1 MPLFGRKLFQINE
14 NDTKTNDDIYTIEH
28 TGEQFSNKDLY
39 EKLRRVYE
47 LERWTCECSWKSGL
61 THKDACQSEKEIR
74 QTLTT
79 LVPEYFNK
87 TIFEIIHH
95 NVKPLEKVAEEI
107 SIVLGQSFVLNE
119 PVHFKKRR
127 DSTTVVK
134 GTIERIEENDEPRKR
149 ISERTSVQ
157 TRPLSD
163 KQMKNVKYAIR
174 LADEDRVINNVLPN
188 ELQRSQLIPNREK
201 LKTFIRSYAIRLG
214 NRSDSP
220 WSFYDETLKDKYE
233 LNDRFDRETIETNR
247 QTITITL
254 DEILREQ
261 DKLQRKQIDESD
273 DSPKKNLSNGHADND
288 QITISDD
295 EIKEKKNES
304 PRKKTTKSVRS
315 PTKASRKQLTLH
327 DMKFTKNSN
336 SHEQLLK
343 KSSSTSSTPTT
354 CNIAVPYSLLQ
365 KLDKTRRDR
374 GMDSRVFQRLILHC
388 ARTLN
393 EKQRLRLPD
402 EYRQLI
408 QKKFDDLELKRR
420 LADMTESEKKIFLQ
434 NKNQDKTLED
444 LDLPSSK
451 TLPIPKQFSL
461 SNIELEQSFGN
472 LLMIYTFLTSC
483 QTLFFFS
490 LNNDLSK
497 TTQDFLRSLKLT
509 KFLEHF
515 SIYFDDLLQILL
527 KLLFKEQ
534 DQREDSINTNDDDQQ
549 QQQQQQDENFD
560 EQIQINE
567 DFEQIYDTKLS
578 EIPLTSFTCQELT
591 RLYLCKE
598 KLPINTELVDKL
610 STCERQD
617 LLVSNQ
623 IELLV
628 CLINFITT
636 NNEIMSEYFEYLTRN
651 LNEYSRERQQ
661 LLNEKRQ
668 LHDEE
673 IKQKKLQLQNG
684 NKEKLS
690 SKKKDFF
697 QSKKS
702 SNQTNDENDQSIEQM
717 NTDDDLKSVIQ
728 RRRQMLVVSKE
739 LKEKKDVELQ
749 KLHYEQKLDLALEKI
764 EQSYHDALDNF
775 QNGFRIKP
783 LGFDRYYNR
792 YWFFKGYAGLLVEK
806 GWIGP
811 NVTYSVQ
818 QTNSS
823 PSKNFQGE
831 KLIPK
836 DEDNQWWIYDDE
848 HLIEQFIQSLNE
860 RGMREG
866 KLLENVKKIR
876 ENLKVEFENQ
886 KLITDENGTDAQQ
899 MNDIILAFKADLED
913 IENRLRS
920 GSLGGFIV
928 PENLVDWQTKLKQSE
943 QRIDLAELLVQL
955 QQTVADKFASGI
967 FGTHVKT
974 RKNTSKKKK
983 ISSVNQQNLHIWM
996 NDCRTCQTFS
1006 RLYVLMMIF
1015 ENSIAWSKSTI
1026 GLKCKICRRKNK
1038 EEFIVVCDQC
1048 CQGYHLD
1055 CLRDDFHSTTNS
1067 NKNSTNDLWY
1077 CPACRPQS
1085 MSKRRSDRRTKVDN
1099 YDADIYDMDIDG
1111 RSNLSSHLSDIV
1123 SEQSH
1128 GNENDQDLV
1137 CSICS
1142 GENSD
1147 DNELIQCTQCRQCY
1161 HCQCHEPPLRCPPR
1175 STTWVCNNC
1184 RNGLQ
1189 VSNKRTKKSFNQQAQ
1204 RQNGMRRTVRKNYR
1218 EIEEDDDDE
1227 SDYEQEMLNQR
1238 RSSKRLR
1245 RKSPQSIGDEQSDE
1259 EVYHRRPTRRRVRI
1273 AKSSSSS
1280 SSTESSQISDE
1291 EEILADIRDD
1301 DDDAGDDDVIDNESD
1316 IEQDN
1321 VDEEQEENGNVDEP
1335 SLQ

>member
-1 MPLFGRKLFQINE
+1 MPLFGRRLFQINE
-14 NDTKTNDDIYTIEH
+14 NEH
-28 TGEQFSNKDLY
+28 TNKDSQ
-39 EKLRRVYE
+39 EKLQKIYE

-61 THKDACQSEKEIR
+61 THKDACQSEQEIR

-87 TIFEIIHH
+87 TVFEIIHH

-220 WSFYDETLKDKYE
+220 WAFYDETLKDKYQ
-233 LNDRFDRETIETNR
+233 LVDRFDQSTIENAR

-254 DEILREQ
+254 DEIIREQ
-261 DKLQRKQIDESD
+261 DKLQRKLTDENNDES
-273 DSPKKNLSNGHADND
+273 SPKKNLSNGHVDTD
-288 QITISDD
+288 QITVSDD

-304 PRKKTTKSVRS
+304 PKKKSKPTRS
-315 PTKASRKQLTLH
+315 PTKPSKKQLTLH

-343 KSSSTSSTPTT
+343 KSSTPTKNT
-354 CNIAVPYSLLQ
+354 TTYNAAVPYSLLQ

-393 EKQRLRLPD
+393 DKQRSRLPD

-434 NKNQDKTLED
+434 NKNQVKSLDD

-451 TLPIPKQFSL
+451 SLPIPKQFSL
-461 SNIELEQSFGN
+461 ANNQLEQSLGN

-483 QTLFFFS
+483 QNLFFFS

-497 TTQDFLRSLKLT
+497 TTQDFLRTLKL
-509 KFLEHF
+509 KNFLEHF

-534 DQREDSINTNDDDQQ
+534 DQREDNTTTATTTTANDDEQVQ
-549 QQQQQQDENFD
+549 ENID
-560 EQIQINE
+560 EQTVINE
-567 DFEQIYDTKLS
+567 DFEQIYDVKLS

-591 RLYLCKE
+591 RLYLSKE
-598 KLPINTELVDKL
+598 KLPINNELIDKL

-617 LLVSNQ
+617 FLVPNQ
-623 IELLV
+623 IDLLV

-651 LNEYSRERQQ
+651 LNQYSRERQQ
-661 LLNEKRQ
+661 LMTEKRQ
-668 LHDEE
+668 LHDED

-684 NKEKLS
+684 DKEKLS
-690 SKKKDFF
+690 SKKKNFF

-702 SNQTNDENDQSIEQM
+702 SNQTNDENDQSIEQLD
-717 NTDDDLKSVIQ
+717 NSSHNNDDDLKSVIQ

-739 LKEKKDVELQ
+739 LKEKKDIELQ
-749 KLHYEQKLDLALEKI
+749 KLHYEQKLELALEKI
-764 EQSYHDALDNF
+764 EQNYRDALDHF
-775 QNGFRIKP
+775 QNGFRMKP

-806 GWIGP
+806 GWIGSDIF
-811 NVTYSVQ
+811 YSV

-823 PSKNFQGE
+823 PTKNLQGE

-848 HLIEQFIQSLNE
+848 HLIEQFIQSLNQ
-860 RGMREG
+860 RGIREG
-866 KLLENVKKIR
+866 NLLENMKKIQ
-876 ENLKVEFENQ
+876 EKLKVEFNND
-886 KLITDENGTDAQQ
+886 KSIVDGNDIDDQQ
-899 MNDIILAFKADLED
+899 TNDIIVAFKTDLED

-928 PENLVDWQTKLKQSE
+928 PENLIDWQTKLKQTQ
-943 QRIDLAELLVQL
+943 QRTDLAELLIQL
-955 QQTVADKFASGI
+955 QQTVAEKFASGI
-967 FGTHVKT
+967 FGTSVKT
-974 RKNTSKKKK
+974 QKNASKKKK
-983 ISSVNQQNLHIWM
+983 ISSANPQNLPIWM

-1006 RLYVLMMIF
+1006 RLYVLMMLF
-1015 ENSIAWSKSTI
+1015 ENSIAWSKSTT
-1026 GLKCKICRRKNK
+1026 GLKCKICRKKNK

-1055 CLRDDFHSTTNS
+1055 CLRDDFSSATNN
-1067 NKNSTNDLWY
+1067 NKNSLNDLWY

-1085 MSKRRSDRRTKVDN
+1085 KSRRRSERQTKIEN
-1099 YDADIYDMDIDG
+1099 YDEDIYDMDVDV
-1111 RSNLSSHLSDIV
+1111 RSNMSSHLSDMI

-1128 GNENDQDLV
+1128 GNENEQDLI

-1142 GENSD
+1142 GESNE
-1147 DNELIQCTQCRQCY
+1147 DNELIQCTQCRQNY

-1184 RNGLQ
+1184 RNGIQ
-1189 VSNKRTKKSFNQQAQ
+1189 ISTKRTKRSSYNQQAQ
-1204 RQNGMRRTVRKNYR
+1204 RHNGTRRTVRKNYR
-1218 EIEEDDDDE
+1218 EVDEDDDDNE
-1227 SDYEQEMLNQR
+1227 SDYEREMLNQR
-1238 RSSKRLR
+1238 RSKRVR
-1245 RKSPQSIGDEQSDE
+1245 RKSPQSIDDEQSDE
-1259 EVYHRRPTRRRVRI
+1259 EVYHRRPTRRRVQI

-1280 SSTESSQISDE
+1280 SQSSEISDE
-1291 EEILADIRDD
+1291 EEILADIHDD
-1301 DDDAGDDDVIDNESD
+1301 DDDDDDVVGDNESD
-1316 IEQDN
+1316 IEQDD
-1321 VDEEQEENGNVDEP
+1321 VDEEQEENGNADEP